1 RRLDHDAN
9 RHIPRVLAPF
19 GLKLPARLVK
29 YLVGAAQVLQPGDHR
44 VHDARIIA
52 ARCAQDGPKLGLEQF
67 RAIEAD
73 ADGTPAEERVQLVLK
88 VDVGRRLVAA
98 DVERAHNNR
107 ALSEYLEDLAVDAN
121 LLVLRR
127 GAGVLEVQE
136 LGAQQADA
144 L

>member
-1 RRLDHDAN
+1 
-9 RHIPRVLAPF
+9 
-19 GLKLPARLVK
+19 
-29 YLVGAAQVLQPGDHR
+29 
-44 VHDARIIA
+44 
-52 ARCAQDGPKLGLEQF
+52 
-67 RAIEAD
+67 
-73 ADGTPAEERVQLVLK
+73 DGTPAEERDQLVLK

-144 L
+144 LRTEVQRIASRLDIADVRADFHATAILRVRLLLRGSLYFCHPCLLLGLRRLVAGKRLRGRVEHDLAG